1 VVSLADLASSRL
13 QIDTSIVE
21 DGMDASVS
29 ITGAELIEAGRRE
42 TPVGGLN
49 LTLTVERIADLAALP
64 VTANGQLTVDLPP
77 ADSALY
83 LRARQADGH
92 QVWTSPLFVSRS
104 AD

>member
-1 VVSLADLASSRL
+1 VVRLADLASSRL
-13 QIDTSIVE
+13 QIETSIVE
-21 DGMDASVS
+21 DGVDASVS
-29 ITGAELIEAGRRE
+29 ISGAELMATGRRE
-42 TPVGGLN
+42 TPVSGLN

-92 QVWTSPLFVSRS
+92 QVWTSPLFISRS

>member
-1 VVSLADLASSRL
+1 MSLTIRSRCGNLAA
-13 QIDTSIVE
+13 T
-21 DGMDASVS
+21 
-29 ITGAELIEAGRRE
+29 AGPRE

-49 LTLTVERIADLAALP
+49 LALTVERIAELADLP

-92 QVWTSPLFVSRS
+92 QVWTSPLFISRS